1 MSATTMCEV
10 KAAAVAL
17 VRAADLDAKVL
28 FGGKVETTFTPG
40 SLVSFGD
47 IRFTRT
53 VTTMWDAEPGQ
64 PAVDES
70 FDIDC
75 VVEVT
80 VTGTDQAK
88 ATRRACE
95 LFDEVD
101 ALFRVRDETL
111 GVDHVQSVRL
121 VAEGRVIEA
130 KDARTLQSGR
140 STAIPFILR
149 VIGVI

>member
-1 MSATTMCEV
+1 MYAV
-10 KAAAVAL
+10 KAAAVAR
-17 VRAADLDAKVL
+17 VRAADLDRVKVL
-28 FGGKVETTFTPG
+28 FGGKPDSSFTPG
-40 SLVSFGD
+40 SVVSFGD

-53 VTTMWDAEPGQ
+53 VSTMWDAEAGV

-80 VTGTDQAK
+80 VTGDRQDL
-88 ATRRACE
+88 ATERACA
-95 LFDEVD
+95 LFDAVD

-130 KDARTLQSGR
+130 KDSRTLQAGR
-140 STAIPFILR
+140 STAIPFVIR

>member
-1 MSATTMCEV
+1 MYDV
-10 KAAAVAL
+10 KAAAVELARGHDFAGS
-17 VRAADLDAKVL
+17 VRVL
-28 FGGKVETTFTPG
+28 WGGKPDATFTPG
-40 SLVSFGD
+40 ALVSFGD

-53 VTTMWDAEPGQ
+53 VTTMWDAEAGA

-75 VVEVT
+75 VVEVS
-80 VTGTDQAK
+80 VTGTDQER

-101 ALFRVRDETL
+101 ALFRTRDETL

-140 STAIPFILR
+140 STAIPFIIR
-149 VIGVI
+149 SVGVI